1 MLGFGSQKRTGIQ
14 NMLYKQK
21 KHELRW
27 RSSLVAVTLH
37 NRMLYFNRF
46 TRKPS
51 QAASCT
57 INPPLETSTGSDLG
71 FIMIPGAQVPTS
83 FQEQTQIVA
92 KKLSD
97 SWAAIC
103 STGCRDTKTPPWS
116 SSLDRC
122 HLRLAR
128 KLPEPDR
135 DCRSRGRLCEQGA
148 RPGVARQRLHGRPQ
162 PWRHH
167 VGDLDRRQPRPRCR

>member
-1 MLGFGSQKRTGIQ
+1 MLGFGSQKGAGIQ

-21 KHELRW
+21 KHELCWRW
-27 RSSLVAVTLH
+27 SLVTVTLH

-83 FQEQTQIVA
+83 FQA
-92 KKLSD
+92 HPNCCKKPLRFLGSNMLHWLQRYKNT
-97 SWAAIC
+97 SLEFV
-103 STGCRDTKTPPWS
+103 SGPVSPPAGS
-116 SSLDRC
+116 ETSRT
-122 HLRLAR
+122 
-128 KLPEPDR
+128 
-135 DCRSRGRLCEQGA
+135 RSRLQE
-148 RPGVARQRLHGRPQ
+148 
-162 PWRHH
+162 PWMT
-167 VGDLDRRQPRPRCR
+167 V

>member
-21 KHELRW
+21 KHELCW
-27 RSSLVAVTLH
+27 RSSLVTVTLH

-83 FQEQTQIVA
+83 FQA
-92 KKLSD
+92 HPNCCKKPLRFLGSNMLHWLQRYKNT
-97 SWAAIC
+97 SLEFV
-103 STGCRDTKTPPWS
+103 SGPVSPPAGS
-116 SSLDRC
+116 ETSRT
-122 HLRLAR
+122 
-128 KLPEPDR
+128 
-135 DCRSRGRLCEQGA
+135 RSRSQG
-148 RPGVARQRLHGRPQ
+148 
-162 PWRHH
+162 PWTT
-167 VGDLDRRQPRPRCR
+167 V